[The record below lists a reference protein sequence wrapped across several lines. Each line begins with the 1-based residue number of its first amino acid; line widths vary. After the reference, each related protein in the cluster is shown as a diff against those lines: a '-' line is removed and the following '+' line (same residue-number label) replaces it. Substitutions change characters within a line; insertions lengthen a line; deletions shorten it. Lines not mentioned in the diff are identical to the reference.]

1 MSNMAIKTALG
12 HLVSS
17 IYGLFKNGDS
27 LMILKSRSGGM
38 VDATVSKTVV
48 LTDVSV
54 RLRPS
59 APVINVAEVNY
70 T

>member
-1 MSNMAIKTALG
+1 MSSMVIKTALG

-17 IYGLFKNGDS
+17 IYGLFISGGS

-59 APVINVAEVNY
+59 APVIKVAEVNY